1 MSTFREKYLKYK
13 MKYIQLKN
21 QLGGVCDCGK
31 SRTNANCPRCSTRKA
46 PASQA
51 SSSSAAASNP
61 RFASASAAASSAAA
75 ANARD
80 INVIVTSMSG
90 ASAQFQISNNA
101 TILELKRLIQTKNE
115 FAYLEIYRQKL
126 VYRPGP
132 YGMESLANERTL
144 VQCGI
149 GEVDG
154 NDPEVDLLVEPNLLT
169 FAMGVVNTRIVRL
182 MKEEKK
188 EELAYLLSQYTGELD
203 LGGYYVSD
211 VMKINAIGA
220 ITLAHALRENT
231 TVTNLNLRFNI
242 IGNEGAQAIADM
254 LAVNTK
260 LTHLSLESNQIG
272 DEGAHALAN
281 ALKVNSTLTSIVLG
295 YNRIGDVGAH
305 HIADMMRNNT
315 TIINIY
321 LGNNQFGAE
330 GIAELEAVKA
340 SRPRGPYDNFIITMF
355 RQRR

>member
-21 QLGGVCDCGK
+21 QIGGVCDCGK

-46 PASQA
+46 

-61 RFASASAAASSAAA
+61 RFASASAAASSDA

-80 INVIVTSMSG
+80 INVIVTLMSG
-90 ASAQFQISNNA
+90 ASARFQISNNA

-115 FAYLEIYRQKL
+115 FPYLEIYRQKL

-132 YGMESLANERTL
+132 YGMEPLANDCTL

-169 FAMGVVNTRIVRL
+169 FAMGADKMQILRL
-182 MKEEKK
+182 MKDEKK
-188 EELAYLLSQYTGELD
+188 KELADLLSQYTGELD
-203 LGGYYVSD
+203 LDGYYVSD
-211 VMKINAIGA
+211 VMKINDIGA

-231 TVTNLNLRFNI
+231 TVKNLNLRFNI
-242 IGNEGAQAIADM
+242 IGDDGAQAIADM
-254 LAVNTK
+254 LAVNRTI
-260 LTHLSLESNQIG
+260 THLSLESNQIG
-272 DEGAHALAN
+272 DIGAQALAD

-355 RQRR
+355 RQSR